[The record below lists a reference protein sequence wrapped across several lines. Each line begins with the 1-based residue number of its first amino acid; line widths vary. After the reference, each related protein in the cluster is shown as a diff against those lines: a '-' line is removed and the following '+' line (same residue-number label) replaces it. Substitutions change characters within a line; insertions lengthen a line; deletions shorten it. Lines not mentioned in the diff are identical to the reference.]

1 MQSNT
6 LTVMPRTEFGKNA
19 SHRLRKAGFIPSVV
33 YSHGEAEAIKI
44 PTRDFNNLF
53 KGYITESVLI
63 DLVFPDDPDKKVK
76 AFVKDYHRNPVN
88 EDVLHVDFYKITAGE
103 AIQTS
108 VHLEFV
114 GSAAG
119 ERMGGVLEVIERE
132 LAIEVLPVDM
142 PEKIE
147 IDVTN
152 LEIGDSIHVRDLE
165 TKDSLTFLVN
175 EDQVIVTCVAPHM
188 PSEEE
193 EAEELAEGEEAAETD
208 EAGEGAAES
217 NAEEKE

>member
-33 YSHGEAEAIKI
+33 YSHGEAESIKI
-44 PTRDFNNLF
+44 PIRDFNNLF

-76 AFVKDYHRNPVN
+76 AFVKDYHKNPVN
-88 EDVLHVDFYKITAGE
+88 EEVLHVDFFKITAGE

-119 ERMGGVLEVIERE
+119 ERMGGILEVIERE
-132 LAIEVLPVDM
+132 LAIEVLPADM

-165 TKDSLTFLVN
+165 AKDSLTFLVDA
-175 EDQVIVTCVAPHM
+175 DQVIITCVAPHM
-188 PSEEE
+188 PSEE
-193 EAEELAEGEEAAETD
+193 EAEELAEGEEAVETS
-208 EAGEGAAES
+208 EGAAES
-217 NAEEKE
+217 EGDEKE

>member
-1 MQSNT
+1 
-6 LTVMPRTEFGKNA
+6 MPRTEFGKNA
-19 SHRLRKAGFIPSVV
+19 CHRLRQAGFIPSVV
-33 YSHGEAEAIKI
+33 YSHGKTEQIKI

-63 DLVFPDDPDKKVK
+63 DLVFQDDPGKKVK

-88 EDVLHVDFYKITAGE
+88 EDVLHVDFFKITAGE
-103 AIQTS
+103 SIQTS
-108 VHLEFV
+108 VHLEIV

-132 LAIEVLPVDM
+132 LAIDVLPSDM

-165 TKDSLTFLVN
+165 EKDSLTFLVSP
-175 EDQVIVTCVAPHM
+175 EQVIVTCVAPHI
-188 PSEEE
+188 PDEEE
-193 EAEELAEGEEAAETD
+193 EEGEEPEEGEEAAED
-208 EAGEGAAES
+208 AEETEV
-217 NAEEKE
+217 EEKE